1 MVMDGVDPLPS
12 VRYVWDDPFGS
23 ITEAEAARAE
33 ASGSKSSSKSKKD
46 RGRDGDMGDIGGGNG
61 SSSSRRGQ
69 KEKGER
75 KNSRRDR
82 GSVSLQDLFTEAD
95 TDNSGS
101 LSMRELKAVLKKW
114 NRDIPKN
121 QLLSIMSTLDAN
133 TDGSLSFEEFE
144 QHVGALPA
152 ELAAL
157 FQRSSA
163 AAELDTA
170 TGDDTVRSKLA
181 FSQF

>member
-1 MVMDGVDPLPS
+1 
-12 VRYVWDDPFGS
+12 
-23 ITEAEAARAE
+23 
-33 ASGSKSSSKSKKD
+33 
-46 RGRDGDMGDIGGGNG
+46 
-61 SSSSRRGQ
+61 
-69 KEKGER
+69 
-75 KNSRRDR
+75 
-82 GSVSLQDLFTEAD
+82 
-95 TDNSGS
+95 
-101 LSMRELKAVLKKW
+101 
-114 NRDIPKN
+114 
-121 QLLSIMSTLDAN
+121 MSTLDAN